1 MNKHFI
7 YEKCYKN
14 IELKYILMLNK
25 TKTFQNDLKTI
36 YKGDLYTE
44 I

>member
-7 YEKCYKN
+7 YEKWI
-14 IELKYILMLNK
+14 IELKYILICNK

-36 YKGDLYTE
+36 KGDLYTE